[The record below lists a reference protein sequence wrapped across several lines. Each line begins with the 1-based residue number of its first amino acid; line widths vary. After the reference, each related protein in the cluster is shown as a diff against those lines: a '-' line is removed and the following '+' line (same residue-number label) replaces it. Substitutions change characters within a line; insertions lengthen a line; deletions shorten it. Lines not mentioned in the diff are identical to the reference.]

1 MEDEDIDDFT
11 TNPNINI
18 GFDEIFSRCKFTD
31 VHCVDA
37 ELESNTSTILKQEQH
52 TQSRGEIKV
61 GNIGPGSHESRQNA
75 AQQPDFPTIIKIIA
89 GTLVNITS
97 SPSFTNTST
106 LQTSTDR
113 LLVPTIN
120 GMAEQVEHESGI
132 KLDEKQRIA
141 YEIICCT
148 FLLSVLSESES
159 RHVTSSVSEALLLP
173 FQKHSFRKTL
183 RELKARGGRMNFACF
198 RQDLQVQVKLLLS
211 RLLGNFALSFVGHRV

>member
-18 GFDEIFSRCKFTD
+18 GFEEIFSRCKFTD

-37 ELESNTSTILKQEQH
+37 ELESNTSTILKQEQPA
-52 TQSRGEIKV
+52 QSRGEIIV
-61 GNIGPGSHESRQNA
+61 GNIAPSSHQSRQNA
-75 AQQPDFPTIIKIIA
+75 TQQPDFPTIIKIIA

-97 SPSFTNTST
+97 NPSFTNTST
-106 LQTSTDR
+106 IQTACTDR

-183 RELKARGGRMNFACF
+183 RELKARGG
-198 RQDLQVQVKLLLS
+198 KWK
-211 RLLGNFALSFVGHRV
+211 G